1 MTKKLPKSYLH
12 EASWISAPKTFII
25 LGLIR
30 LDFKYNQGPN
40 SLIKKKRLYKKCIH
54 SLKMKI
60 LLIYSSH
67 HENECGGWLGLVRLG
82 YILAY
87 IVSDMLV
94 GEKSPVPFGSIV
106 PPTPTRVPPP
116 KQPLSA
122 IWIFSG
128 SSVFCCNL
136 RLQSKFKWNQ
146 TLFGIDVKFP
156 SLQI

>member
-1 MTKKLPKSYLH
+1 
-12 EASWISAPKTFII
+12 
-25 LGLIR
+25 
-30 LDFKYNQGPN
+30 
-40 SLIKKKRLYKKCIH
+40 
-54 SLKMKI
+54 MKI

-122 IWIFSG
+122 SWNFLG
-128 SSVFCCNL
+128 SRVFCCYFTTSVQFYMKSDIIWDRYQIPLSPNL
-136 RLQSKFKWNQ
+136 SKF
-146 TLFGIDVKFP
+146 LV
-156 SLQI
+156 